1 MILHA
6 QPWQHREHHP
16 PASVRTLV
24 DLLLH
29 RAAAAPDL
37 VLFRH
42 LVDGDDHQQQLTLA
56 DLSRHARAIAVALA
70 DRLPPGARVLL
81 PHPPGF
87 EFAAALLGCMCAGMV
102 GVPVPPPEPGR
113 RGPALRRLLAICRDA
128 DVAAVLTVAEVAAVA
143 DDLRAALPGVHWFL
157 ADDLDLT
164 LADRWSPPPGLD
176 ASTVAYLQY
185 TSGSTADPK
194 GVVVDHGNLLH
205 NCAALNDVYALGP
218 ASVMVYWVPTYHD
231 LGLVYGVA
239 LPLFIGFTAV
249 SLAPAAFLA
258 RPIRW
263 LRAIDRWRGT
273 HSVAP
278 NFGYE
283 LVVAR
288 TRPDER
294 AGLDLSCWRHALN
307 GAEPIRAAAEAAFLA
322 AFVPHGLP
330 ADVLSHS
337 YGMSEATAEL
347 TSEPPSRRGV
357 FLELDAAALERGRV
371 VPLAARQAA
380 PKDSPEQPVSKDT
393 ITRTV
398 AGCGVPTGDTTLLL
412 VDPDTCRPCPP
423 DQVGE
428 VWIRGASVARGYWR
442 AEDATRRT
450 FGGRLDGDG
459 SATDHL
465 RSGDLGFVHDGQLF
479 ITGRRKDLIILRG
492 ENHYPQDLEWAIQGR
507 HPAIR
512 PSGAVAFGLAG
523 HDTGREGDERL
534 VLVTEVYPDR
544 IGDPEHLFAV
554 LRDAVGEY
562 GLALACAV
570 LCPPGAVPKTSSG
583 KVQRGPTKALF
594 LAGTLPQLARW
605 DLADL
610 AGVTADD
617 DLRDRLH
624 HADLAAREQLLRD
637 YLTRLVAVRI
647 GVPPTSLPDLP
658 LARLGLDSLAGVE
671 IAERLSVQL
680 GHPVERGQL
689 LDGRTIADLAR
700 DLAATPA
707 EPPLQPNPAER
718 HAPFPLHGIQ
728 QAYWVG
734 RAGGALG
741 GVACH
746 TYHEFDSDD
755 LDLPRLERAWQRLV
769 ARHDALRLVFDDAGR
784 QRVLADVLPYTIPVD
799 DLRDLDDLARY
810 ARLADLRRHMS
821 HQVLPADR
829 WPLFRIHA
837 HRLGG
842 SRIRLHLGIDLL
854 LADGASLAL
863 LMSEWRQLYRHPE
876 RDLPPLP
883 PVGFRDCALADRAL
897 QGTPP
902 WRDALAWWSARRPA
916 LDLAPE
922 LPLARRP
929 EDLEGPPRFVRRRA
943 VLEPALWDSLRHE
956 SRQRGLGPAI
966 VLCTAFQEVLAAWS
980 ARPGFMLNM
989 TTFRRAPIHPRVHEL
1004 VGDFTTMALLACRP
1018 AASFA
1023 AAAADL
1029 QNQFHEQ
1036 LDRRIVHGVDV
1047 LREWSKA
1054 GPIQIPF
1061 VFTSMV
1067 RSDGGG
1073 QWHGAWLGDET
1084 HAISTTPHVWL
1095 DHQVLECD
1103 GQLVCRWDAVDDLFP
1118 PGLLDAMFAA
1128 FLERLAGLAGE
1139 PGAWDRST
1147 PELLPSDQRAV
1158 LDAVNATDLP
1168 LPSATLP
1175 ELFAASL
1182 AARPH
1187 APALI
1192 TSERTFS
1199 YADLAR
1205 IAAPLAERLRAHG
1218 AAPDTLV
1225 AVVMRRGW
1233 EQVAAVLAVVLAGAA
1248 YLPVDATLPP
1258 DRACLLLARGRASL
1272 AVTQPDIDATFAWPP
1287 GITRLVLED
1296 ATDNAA
1302 STTDHAS
1309 TTDLVPDQD
1318 AASQHPP
1325 LPPFVAGPRD
1335 LAYVLFTSGST
1346 GEPKGVM
1353 IEHLGAV
1360 NTILD
1365 INARHRLGPGDR
1377 ALLLSSLSFDLSVH
1391 DIFGM
1396 FACGGAVVVPSAAER
1411 EDPVR
1416 WSGLLARGVTVW
1428 NTVPALMQMLVDHAR
1443 DHAALADA
1451 ARRLR
1456 RVLLSGDWIPLA
1468 LPDAVRRLCPD
1479 AAVISLGG
1487 ATEASIWSIEHP
1499 IDRLDPAWTS
1509 VPYGRPL
1516 ANQRFY
1522 VLDEPLRRR
1531 PVGLAGEL
1539 WIGGVGLARGYWDDP
1554 ERTAAAFVT
1563 HPVTGERLYR
1573 TGDWGRWWSDGT
1585 IEFLGRRDHQV
1596 KINGHRVEL
1605 GEIEACLA
1613 AHPAVS
1619 GAVVLALGTGLSPGT
1634 ASAPIAASDNLS
1646 SKTSQMSRGP
1656 AHSTPAAPVDS
1667 LSSETSQMS
1676 RGTALPAPAHD
1687 LSSETSHPRP
1697 PTPRTTPPP
1706 IALRA
1711 RLVAHV
1717 AADTPPPGL
1726 VADLLVR
1733 CRAALPAYMVPAAI
1747 YLHARLPLTA
1757 NGKLDRPALQR
1768 LGDLTPAAAP
1778 ATAAVPTTSGPD
1790 ALRDLLD
1797 LVAREAAAA
1806 FELPDIDPRARFG
1819 DLGVDSVMALRLRSR
1834 LLRVLGCDL
1843 PVTLA
1848 YDYPSVLDL
1857 ARHLAGVS
1865 AATPIPVAPQVH
1877 DSAEPIAIVAMAC
1890 RLPGGVDTPEA
1901 LWAVFDGG
1909 RDVTE
1914 DVPRTRWDAAA
1925 IHSSDPSVPGTSYC
1939 TRGGFVGDLQRFDAE
1954 FFGLAPREARGLD
1967 PQQRLLLEVT
1977 WETLER
1983 AGIPPDSLQG
1993 HDVGVY
1999 VGLSPYEYPWME
2011 GHALAEILDGHAITG
2026 STASTASGRLA
2037 YVLGLTGPAMTVDT
2051 ACSSS
2056 LVTVHLACQALRAGE
2071 CSMALAGG
2079 VSLLQTP
2086 QLFIEFS
2093 RLGGLAPDGRSKAFG
2108 AAADGVGWSEGCG
2121 MVLLKRLGDAQR
2133 DGDPILA
2140 LVRGN
2145 AVNQD
2150 GRSNGLTAP
2159 SRRMQE
2165 QVIERALAVA
2175 RCSPGDVDQVE
2186 AHGTGTRLG
2195 DPIEAQALANVYGR
2209 DRQDR
2214 GPLWLGSSKSNMGHT
2229 LSAAGVAGLMK
2240 IALSLQHGRMP
2251 PTLYADPPT
2260 SHIDWPAS
2268 GLALLHTAQPWPTHS
2283 DRPRRGGI
2291 SSFGVSGTNAHVILE
2306 EAPPR
2311 SEASAHHPIDRNAP
2325 SLHVSESNTAAHHS
2339 SARSD
2344 ASHFCE
2350 RNDGDDSTSDLPL
2363 LVSGSTD
2370 AAVRAQA
2377 ARWGDW
2383 LAAHPDASW
2392 TSVRHTAARRRN
2404 HFRVRAA
2411 IHASDPR
2418 AALPVLRALADG
2430 RPHPDLL
2437 TTSATGRL
2445 AVLFT
2450 GQGSQRSGMGA
2461 GLSDHPVF
2469 RDTFAR
2475 TCAELD
2481 RHLDAP
2487 LAASL
2492 DDAHALEQTRL
2503 TQPALFA
2510 LEVALYRQWEAWGL
2524 RPEFLIG
2531 HSVGELAAAHV
2542 AGALSLVDAARLVC
2556 ARGRLMQ
2563 AMPAG
2568 GAMASIA
2575 ASEAELLPHL
2585 HSGVAIAGLAGP
2597 RQSVVSG
2604 DLAAVQALVEQ
2615 FAALGRRTR
2624 RLAVSHAFH
2633 SPHMDGML
2641 AELAEVVAACTI
2653 RPPRIPIISTLTGRR
2668 LDDHAL
2674 ADPAYWTA
2682 QARGTVRFLDAVRT
2696 AFAAGARVFLECGPD
2711 STLTGMTPGC
2721 VPGDAPVVCLASLRR
2736 DQPEAHALARA
2747 RSAVHVAGVALDP
2760 RVLGPDGDLLA
2771 LPTYPWQRLHHWRPP
2786 PAPVESGTPARFAL
2800 GGAFRPLPD
2809 GGFLHELHVGPRSQP
2824 YLADHRVL
2832 GRIVAPGTFHL
2843 AVLLALAAERW
2854 PEGQVELRDVFFR
2867 APLFLDL
2874 ERDLL
2879 LSAHLQ
2885 PDGPDAYAVVLATR
2899 EPDRLAWR
2907 THVEARIARTDDM
2920 LPAIPAASGP
2930 AELRLGFDDI
2940 VGALADVAVEWGPRW
2955 AWTAAI
2961 ERRGALVTTR
2971 LARPTDAP
2979 GDAHAP
2985 VSAVLLDNASAAGM
2999 AHRWPAAIEGG
3010 APRLPFALDRLT
3022 WSGRP
3027 SDIVEARRRLHGDL
3041 DAEAES
3047 ADLSLHT
3054 RDGACVLAIAG
3065 MRIKRAPRDRFLG
3078 AGDDPLFRL
3087 ELELLQAPPLAD
3099 PPAQVVLGHALG
3111 ERLDLPVITDLA
3123 DLREQPRRILLDLDD
3138 PFTDSPETLR
3148 AALDRHARTIADWL
3162 AAGTPAELVAIATGA
3177 DLVHGA
3183 LRGLMRAIRQEHP
3196 DRPLRFVHTDHA
3208 DPITLLRA
3216 LELDEPE
3223 LEITG
3228 TEIRALRLRKFVAPT
3243 QPAPQSLPQSLESAS
3258 SSSHPSSQSLPL
3270 AHPTAFLDLS
3280 HASSSLA
3287 PSQASSQSL
3296 PLAHPAAFLELSHAS
3311 SSLARSQDS
3320 SQSLVPAHL
3329 TSSLELSHASS
3340 STGPSQASSQSL
3352 ASSQASSQSLPLDTS
3367 SIDLSHAAS
3376 SQPSSQSLAL
3386 ADGTVLITGGT
3397 GDLGLLL
3404 ARHLVIA
3411 HRVRHLLLVSRHSS
3425 APDPFLADLAALG
3438 ASVRLVA
3445 CDVTRAADL
3454 EALLTDLPL
3463 SGVFHLAG
3471 QLADGL
3477 FTDTSAERRHA
3488 VLAPKID
3495 GAWHLDRVTR
3505 RHPLAAFVLF
3515 SSAAG
3520 LLGSPGQSSYAAAN
3534 ACLDALAERRRA
3546 AGLPA
3551 TSLVWGPWDNLGMAA
3566 GLGPADL
3573 GRMRRDGLAPLS
3585 AARALALLD
3594 QALRTDQPVLA
3605 LLDLDLHTR
3614 RERLPAVLRGLVP
3627 TLAAARPS
3635 SAGLRAQLER
3645 LPERERQPFLLDLAR
3660 TEIAAVLGLSGPER
3674 VPIDRPLQEL
3684 GLDSLMAVDLRNRL
3698 GERARIALPA
3708 TLAFDHPTAGA
3719 IARFLLAGL
3728 DLSPP
3733 TAAPPPAAP
3742 SLPLPDDAIAV
3753 IGMACRFPG
3762 GVDEPDALW
3771 SLLAQ
3776 GRDAI
3781 TEVPARRFDIDA
3793 WYHPDP
3799 AHRGTTYA
3807 RTGGFLGD
3815 IDGLDAGFFRIAPVE
3830 AKSLDPQGRLLLEC
3844 TWEALERAG
3853 IVPDRLAG
3861 SATGVYVGLCG
3872 TEYVIDAMADA
3883 QAIDAYSLLG
3893 TAHSAIVGRLSYW
3906 LGLRGPNFPV
3916 DTACSSSLVALH
3928 LACQGLRAGE
3938 CDLAIAGGANL
3949 LLTPEG
3955 FVYFSRLQAL
3965 SPTGRSR
3972 AFSADADGYVRGEGC
3987 GVLVLKRLADA
3998 RRDGDPV
4005 LALVRGSAV
4014 NQDGRSNG
4022 FTAPSGPAQQDVIR
4036 RALAGAHLSPASVG
4050 YVECHGTGTV
4060 LGDPIEAQALAAVYG
4075 EGRDPARPVLIGSVK
4090 SNIGHTEGAAGVASV
4105 IKTVL
4110 ALQHRQIPASLHVGR
4125 PNPHVAWADLPV
4137 RIADALQPFPAA
4149 DGPRRAGVS
4158 SFGFSG
4164 TNAHVILEEAPEPA
4178 PAARLSSS
4186 SPERPASSDTQ
4197 HVPADTSPVAVVPSA
4212 SPVLSD
4218 TKHVPADTSPVS
4230 APSPSPVPSDTKH
4243 VPADTSSAPSPSPV
4257 PSDTKPVPPDTSS
4270 ALAAPSP
4277 SPVPSDTRPVPSDT
4291 RHVPADTSS
4300 ALAAPSPSPVPSDT
4314 KLPADTS
4321 LPLLL
4326 SGRGLALQAQAAR
4339 LAAWLRRHPEV
4350 SLRDVVH
4357 TAAVARTHFSH
4368 RAVLRVTDPSNALE
4382 ALDALAEQR
4391 PHPAVRTA
4399 VARDLGGPVF
4409 VFSGQGGQWSGMGR
4423 AMLARSPAFA
4433 AVVAACEAAFAGLT
4447 DLPLRA
4453 LLHDAPR
4460 EALDRPAAIQP
4471 LLYTLALGLVAAWR
4485 ELGVEP
4491 VAVVGHSLGEVAAA
4505 VTAGALPLAEGA
4517 RIVAHRGRL
4526 LQSLSD
4532 PGDIAHVEL
4541 PEPDLRP
4548 RLAAWGDRLCV
4559 AGVNHPGATVVAGD
4573 AGALAELLADLRAHG
4588 VFCRPIAMGYASHS
4602 RHVDPI
4608 LPAFRHALADL
4619 RPRPTAIPFYSSV
4632 TGALTP
4638 GDALGADYWPR
4649 SLRQPVRIDRALAAL
4664 VGDGRDLLLEIG
4676 PHPVLAMALHAAV
4689 PAHGHVAASLQ
4700 RGAGDP
4706 DELRHALADLHLHGF
4721 AVDWSRA
4728 LADLDAVRVPLPTY
4742 PFQRE
4747 RHWLPPGTARL
4758 DLGAAGLARIDHP
4771 LVRAGTGLAEHGA
4784 HLFTGRL
4791 SQAEQPWIA
4800 DHVLLGVTVFP
4811 ATGWLELAMAVARA
4825 LDLDA
4830 VLGLALEA
4838 PLALPAGAAVHLQ
4851 IAVDPADVHGQRKLR
4866 IHTRRGDDP
4875 WICHAT
4881 GLLGTHSAQSPSP
4894 FPWPPPGDPVD
4905 LAALYSEIARA
4916 DVAYGPTFR
4925 GLVEAWRHEQRI
4937 FARIV
4942 APTGL
4947 ADVARHVLHPA
4958 LLDAALHTFALSRVG
4973 VDLDT
4978 AMLPVAWSDVAV
4990 HAAGASDL
4998 RVCITL
5004 ADDAGPDDA
5013 TLALTIRDGAGR
5025 PVLDVGALR
5034 FRRAARSRLESAG
5047 ARPLHHVAWQPVALP
5062 DPAPRRAVVLGA
5074 SALARALDLPIIAD
5088 LADLPRGDL
5097 PSQIILD
5104 LTGDHPLDS
5113 PLESAHI
5120 DSSVESP
5127 NLTNSH
5133 ESQHSPSS
5141 RHFKHESHLAS
5152 SVYSSDESQD
5162 PAASSDSSHAPAYHA
5177 GAPAYHAS
5185 APVHGAAPHPGASQ
5199 DSRHAPDRPAT
5210 EHPGESRAQPHAER
5224 ALAAAQAWLRDPAL
5238 AACELVCITRAA
5250 VAPPVHDPAA
5260 AAAWGLLRSVRE
5272 EHPDRHLRLL
5282 DLAPDVLDLAL
5293 LRRALAHDE
5302 PELALRDAQ
5311 VHVPRLQ
5318 RLPAGAPRPV
5328 SLDPAALVWISGGT
5342 GDLAAVLAQHLV
5354 VRHGVR
5360 HLLLTSR
5367 RGPDAPG
5374 ARDLADDLRR
5384 RGASVRLEAVDSA
5397 DLPALTR
5404 LHAALERPLTAVF
5417 HLAGVLDD
5425 GIVSALTPARLAR
5438 VLAPKVD
5445 GAWHLHRLTRH
5456 QPLAAFVLFSSLAGA
5471 TGGPGQ
5477 ASYAAANAALDAL
5490 AAHRHALGLPAHSL
5504 AWGLWDGLGM
5514 GARLGAR
5521 DLARLRAR
5529 GLAPIAR
5536 DQALQWLD
5544 DALVRPEPCLVP
5556 VQLDLAALRHGTPP
5570 LLLRALVP
5578 ARRPAAPA
5586 QLGLTHLAPADRRA
5600 HLLDLVRG
5608 VIAGVVGAP
5617 SESIQPD
5624 LLLRDLGLDS
5634 LMAVKLRGEL
5644 GQRVPVPLPVTL
5656 AYDYP
5661 TPAAIAELLLSHI
5674 AEPETTTPTTPT
5686 VAAENDPIAI
5696 IGLACR
5702 LPRGIDDPA
5711 AFWQLLRDGGDLIGP
5726 FPERWDTDALYDP
5739 DPDVPGKTY
5748 AREGGFLTDLAG
5760 FDAAFFGI
5768 SPREA
5773 SAMDPQQ
5780 RLLLETAW
5788 DALEH
5793 AGLRPADLRGSS
5805 TGVYIGGSHSDYDH
5819 DLALETLDGL
5829 GGTGTATSV
5838 MSGRVAYTL
5847 GLCGPAITVDTA
5859 CSASLVALHLA
5870 SAAIRNG
5877 DCDLALAG
5885 GVQALVSPAIFVEF
5899 SRLRGLARDG
5909 RCKSFAAS
5917 ADGAGWSEGVG
5928 LLVLKRLSHARRDGD
5943 RVLALVRATASNQDG
5958 RSQGMT
5964 APNGPAQQRVI
5975 RRALQTAG
5983 LAPDAIDY
5991 IEAHGT
5997 GTALGDPIEA
6007 GALADVFGPGRP
6019 AARPLLL
6026 GSCKSNIGH
6035 TQAAAGVL
6043 GIIKVVLALGHEQLP
6058 RTIHAE
6064 RPTPHVDWDRSGL
6077 ALVQQLTPWPRTRRP
6092 RRAGVSSFG
6101 ISGTNAH
6108 AILEEAPALDMPQ
6121 ETASSYLSRRPSKS
6135 HPSAATGDLSRE
6147 PSSTRSS
6154 ADLSRHPSAARISP
6168 DLSLDRSATS
6178 VSADLSQTPRSFALP
6193 EETSHLSREPSSPR
6207 PSADLSGEPSSAR
6220 SSSDL
6225 SREPSAAHASAA
6237 MSREPSAPQLPLLLS
6252 ARDDAALRAQ
6262 AARWAAWLADHPQA
6276 DWPAVLHTAAVR
6288 RTHHARRA
6296 ALAALDRNHAIA
6308 LLRELAA
6315 GRPDPAITLGDARP
6329 RGKLVFVFPGQGSQW
6344 PGMGRDLLQQSPA
6357 FAAAVD
6363 ACERA
6368 LHPHTG
6374 WSVTAV
6380 LRGDPDA
6387 PPLTRVDVVQ
6397 PALFAMALGLAA
6409 AWRELG
6415 LVPDAVVGHS
6425 QGEIAAAVIAG
6436 ALTLEDGA
6444 RVVATRSRLVCG
6456 LGRAGAML
6464 VVEHPLADLEPLL
6477 RPFGDALALAAVNAD
6492 DSLILAGDPAAA
6504 EALAAELDARG
6515 VFCRRVDVDYASHC
6529 SAVDPI
6535 LPDLRRELADLRP
6548 ATPQLAFCSTVTGA
6562 PLTEPPGA
6570 DYWCRNLRQPVR
6582 LDRAVRH
6589 LLEADHDIVLELS
6602 PRPLLAIPLGRLL
6615 AARHGLVLASLRRD
6629 EGGLG
6634 PLHAALGGLHV
6645 HGGRVDW
6652 PRLLPG
6658 APVSLPTYA
6667 WQREHFW
6674 RAEPPPRP
6682 TGAHPFL
6689 GRAQTTS
6696 LRPGCRLWPIEI
6708 DLRQQPWLADHRVFA
6723 AVLLPGAALV
6733 ELFLAAGA
6741 QLLGDRP
6748 VALEGL
6754 AFQRPIALDPAA
6766 PWSGELVATRHGDT
6780 WSLQLTRCPDPD
6792 ADLPVWIEHT
6802 TATIRPAAAEP
6813 RHNTSVDPLRS
6824 TSDESRSDR
6833 DLDLRPGVGPD
6844 LAPCDT
6850 PVPLDRHHASQR
6862 NRGLQ
6867 LGAAFQT
6874 LAELWQGP
6882 QAARARLV
6890 LAPAQAG
6897 AIRSFAAHPALL
6909 DAALALVGAAALPT
6923 NPGDDALYLLAAI
6936 DQVRLHAP
6944 LGRELWAHATVVAH
6958 PDRLA
6963 GTLELRGPDGQP
6975 RMTLTGVTLRRL
6987 ARPVA
6992 AGPTPWL
6999 APRWRP
7005 APAPALRPAESGTWL
7020 LIGGDEPFHR
7030 ALAPQL
7036 QPHGIDLRPVDLAA
7050 LDAALALDPPPRAI
7064 LLAPPAPTRALAPP
7078 DPDADDS
7085 TRALALPG
7093 PAADAPSRALAPPD
7107 PAADAPT
7114 RALALPGP
7122 AADAP
7127 SRALAPPDTDSTAP
7141 TRAVAPPDPAADAPT
7156 RAVAPP
7162 ETDSAAPT
7170 RAAAPPDDLADA
7182 AARRGA
7188 RLLAVV
7194 QAIAR
7199 AGLAPRLY
7207 LLTRGAQP
7215 VGDLAATGLLDAS
7228 LWGLGRSLALEHP
7241 ELACTRIDLA
7251 PAPTPDEPELLAREL
7266 LALAGPDEVALR
7278 GRERHLVRLERRPD
7292 SDLPQ
7297 RSGPALRPDAT
7308 YLITGGLGGLG
7319 LLTASWLAD
7328 AGARHLVLAS
7338 RRSPDASQLAAIAT
7352 LRARGLD
7359 VELAALDVADE
7370 PAVRALLARI
7380 AGAMPPLRG
7389 VFHLAGV
7396 LADGLLLNQ
7405 DLDRLRRVFAP
7416 KVRGA
7421 LVLDRLTRDLPLDHF
7436 ILYASAAA
7444 LLGAPGMGSYA
7455 AANTFLDALAH
7466 HRRALGLPALAIDWG
7481 LFSGVGM
7488 GRTADA
7494 DGRAGERGLA
7504 GFTAETGR
7512 PVFHRLLQLDLPQLG
7527 AVLLDAPR
7535 WLAEVPL
7542 AARFERLA
7550 DLVAEG
7556 RAAVPTVHLPGL
7568 SASLADAP
7576 LAEQPALAER
7586 FVREQVGQVLRLPPE
7601 RIDPRRPLQDHGVD
7615 SVMGLELRNRLQAAL
7630 GQPLPATLIWTWPTV
7645 ERIGEQLVALWH
7657 AAHPPEPADV
7667 PDLGDDLLAE
7677 FDASIDDIDR
7687 MVRS

>member
-29 RAAAAPDL
+29 RTAAAPDL

-42 LVDGDDHQQQLTLA
+42 LVDGDDHQQRLTLA
-56 DLSRHARAIAVALA
+56 DLSQQARAIAVALA
-70 DRLPPGARVLL
+70 ERLPAGARVLL

-128 DVAAVLTVAEVAAVA
+128 DVAAVLTVVPIAAVA

-157 ADDLDLT
+157 ADDLDLA

-176 ASTVAYLQY
+176 ARTVAYLQY

-205 NCAALNDVYALGP
+205 NCAALNDVYALDP

-330 ADVLSHS
+330 ADALSHS

-347 TSEPPSRRGV
+347 TAEPPSRRGV

-371 VPLAARQAA
+371 VPLALHRSVPNDIQE
-380 PKDSPEQPVSKDT
+380 KPVSKDT
-393 ITRTV
+393 VTRTV
-398 AGCGVPTGDTTLLL
+398 AGCGVPTGDTTLQI

-423 DQVGE
+423 GQVGE

-442 AEDATRRT
+442 ADDATRRT
-450 FGGRLDGDG
+450 FGGRLDGDA
-459 SATDHL
+459 SSTDHL

-544 IGDPEHLFAV
+544 IGGLEHLFAV

-610 AGVTADD
+610 ADLTVDD

-637 YLTRLVAVRI
+637 YLARLVALRI
-647 GVPPTSLPDLP
+647 GVPTTSLPDLP

-680 GHPVERGQL
+680 GHPVERGQI

-707 EPPLQPNPAER
+707 EPPLQPSPADR

-741 GVACH
+741 GIACH

-769 ARHDALRLVFDDAGR
+769 ARHDALRLVLDDAGR
-784 QRVLADVLPYTIPVD
+784 QRVLADVPPYTIPVD
-799 DLRDLDDLARY
+799 DLRDLDDPTRE

-897 QGTPP
+897 QGTPR

-929 EDLEGPPRFVRRRA
+929 EDLAGPPRFVRRRA

-956 SRQRGLGPAI
+956 ARRRGLGPAL

-1029 QNQFHEQ
+1029 QHQFHEQ

-1054 GPIQIPF
+1054 GPIQIPV

-1103 GQLVCRWDAVDDLFP
+1103 GQLVCRWDAVDELFP

-1147 PELLPSDQRAV
+1147 PELLPPAQRAV

-1168 LPSATLP
+1168 LPTATLP

-1182 AARPH
+1182 AAHPR

-1192 TSERTFS
+1192 TSDRTFS

-1233 EQVAAVLAVVLAGAA
+1233 EQVAAVLAVVMAGAA

-1258 DRACLLLARGRASL
+1258 DRARLLLARGRAVL
-1272 AVTQPDIDATFAWPP
+1272 AVTQPDIEATFAWPP

-1296 ATDNAA
+1296 ADTDAPSVTHDRRDVA
-1302 STTDHAS
+1302 TTD
-1309 TTDLVPDQD
+1309 D
-1318 AASQHPP
+1318 ATSDSRHPP
-1325 LPPFVAGPRD
+1325 LPPFIAGPRD

-1365 INARHRLGPGDR
+1365 INARHRLGSGDR

-1451 ARRLR
+1451 ARGLR

-1522 VLDEPLRRR
+1522 VLDEAMRRR

-1539 WIGGVGLARGYWDDP
+1539 WIGGVGLARGYWDDL

-1619 GAVVLALGTGLSPGT
+1619 AAVVLALGTGLSPGT
-1634 ASAPIAASDNLS
+1634 ASASITASDN
-1646 SKTSQMSRGP
+1646 
-1656 AHSTPAAPVDS
+1656 

-1676 RGTALPAPAHD
+1676 RGTAPLASASD
-1687 LSSETSHPRP
+1687 LSSETSRPHHP
-1697 PTPRTTPPP
+1697 THQTAPPP

-1717 AADTPPPGL
+1717 AADAPPPGL
-1726 VADLLVR
+1726 VADLLAR

-1778 ATAAVPTTSGPD
+1778 ATPAVPATSGPD

-1806 FELPDIDPRARFG
+1806 FELPAIDPRARFG

-1865 AATPIPVAPQVH
+1865 AVTPIPVAPQAN
-1877 DSAEPIAIVAMAC
+1877 DGAEPIAIVAMAC

-1901 LWAVFDGG
+1901 LWAVFDAG

-1914 DVPRTRWDAAA
+1914 DVPRARWDAAA
-1925 IHSSDPSVPGTSYC
+1925 IYSPDPSVPGTSYC

-1967 PQQRLLLEVT
+1967 PQQRLLLEVA

-1993 HDVGVY
+1993 RDVGVY

-2121 MVLLKRLGDAQR
+2121 MVLLKRLSDAQR

-2165 QVIERALAVA
+2165 QVIERALAIA

-2268 GLALLHTAQPWPTHS
+2268 GLALLHTAQPWPTHP

-2311 SEASAHHPIDRNAP
+2311 APIAEASH
-2325 SLHVSESNTAAHHS
+2325 HVSESNTASHHS
-2339 SARSD
+2339 SARNDLAFRDSARSE
-2344 ASHFCE
+2344 ASHHVAESNTAANHSSARNDPSHHVAESNTAANHSSARNDLALRDSARSDPSHFSE
-2350 RNDGDDSTSDLPL
+2350 RNDADDLPL

-2370 AAVRAQA
+2370 GALRAQA
-2377 ARWGDW
+2377 GRWADW
-2383 LAAHPDASW
+2383 LAAHPDAPW

-2411 IHASDPR
+2411 IHATDPR
-2418 AALPVLRALADG
+2418 TALPILRALADG

-2437 TTSATGRL
+2437 TTTATGRL
-2445 AVLFT
+2445 AVLFA
-2450 GQGSQRSGMGA
+2450 GQGSQRPGMGA
-2461 GLSDHPVF
+2461 GLSAHPVF

-2524 RPEFLIG
+2524 RPDFLIG

-2563 AMPAG
+2563 AMPEG

-2585 HSGVAIAGLAGP
+2585 HSGLAIAGLAGP

-2604 DLAAVQALVEQ
+2604 DLAAVQTLVDH

-2641 AELAEVVAACTI
+2641 AELAEVVAGCTI

-2682 QARGTVRFLDAVRT
+2682 QARGTVRYLDAVRT
-2696 AFAAGARVFLECGPD
+2696 AFAAGVRVFLECGPD
-2711 STLTGMTPGC
+2711 GTLTGMTPGC

-2832 GRIVAPGTFHL
+2832 GRLVAPGTFHL

-2907 THVEARIARTDDM
+2907 THVEARIARTDDV

-2955 AWTAAI
+2955 SWTAAI

-2971 LARPTDAP
+2971 LTRPTDAP

-3027 SDIVEARRRLHGDL
+3027 ADIVEARRRLHGDL

-3099 PPAQVVLGHALG
+3099 PPAQVVLGPALG

-3123 DLREQPRRILLDLDD
+3123 DLREHPRRILLDLGA
-3138 PFTDSPETLR
+3138 PSTDSPDTLR

-3162 AAGTPAELVAIATGA
+3162 AAGTSAELVAIATGA
-3177 DLVHGA
+3177 DLLHGA

-3228 TEIRALRLRKFVAPT
+3228 TEIRAPRLRKFVAPT
-3243 QPAPQSLPQSLESAS
+3243 QPAPQSLAPAS
-3258 SSSHPSSQSLPL
+3258 SSPELTHASQPLAPAQASSQSLL
-3270 AHPTAFLDLS
+3270 PTSSSAELT
-3280 HASSSLA
+3280 HASQSLA
-3287 PSQASSQSL
+3287 PSQA
-3296 PLAHPAAFLELSHAS
+3296 
-3311 SSLARSQDS
+3311 
-3320 SQSLVPAHL
+3320 
-3329 TSSLELSHASS
+3329 
-3340 STGPSQASSQSL
+3340 
-3352 ASSQASSQSLPLDTS
+3352 
-3367 SIDLSHAAS
+3367 
-3376 SQPSSQSLAL
+3376 SSQSLAL

-3397 GDLGLLL
+3397 GELGRLL
-3404 ARHLVIA
+3404 ARHLVVA

-3454 EALLTDLPL
+3454 EALFIDLPL
-3463 SGVFHLAG
+3463 PLTGVFHLAG

-3495 GAWHLDRVTR
+3495 GAWHLDRLTR
-3505 RHPLAAFVLF
+3505 HHPLAAFVLF

-3551 TSLVWGPWDNLGMAA
+3551 TSLLWGPWDNLGMAA

-3585 AARALALLD
+3585 AAHALALLD

-3614 RERLPAVLRGLVP
+3614 RERLPALLRGLVP
-3627 TLAAARPS
+3627 TLATARPT
-3635 SAGLRAQLER
+3635 AGLRSHLER
-3645 LPERERQPFLLDLAR
+3645 LSERERQPFLLDLAR
-3660 TEIAAVLGLSGPER
+3660 TEIAAVLGLSGLER

-3698 GERARIALPA
+3698 GERARLTLPA

-3728 DLSPP
+3728 ALSLP
-3733 TAAPPPAAP
+3733 TAAPPPATP
-3742 SLPLPDDAIAV
+3742 SLPLPEDAIAV

-3781 TEVPARRFDIDA
+3781 TDVPARRFDIDA

-3815 IDGLDAGFFRIAPVE
+3815 IDGFDAGFFRIAPVE

-4005 LALVRGSAV
+4005 LALVRGSAI

-4036 RALAGAHLSPASVG
+4036 RALAGARLPPASVG

-4105 IKTVL
+4105 IKAVL

-4178 PAARLSSS
+4178 PAARPSI
-4186 SPERPASSDTQ
+4186 SPPGRPASSDTR
-4197 HVPADTSPVAVVPSA
+4197 HIPADTPSVSVPGQ
-4212 SPVLSD
+4212 
-4218 TKHVPADTSPVS
+4218 
-4230 APSPSPVPSDTKH
+4230 SPVPSDTKH
-4243 VPADTSSAPSPSPV
+4243 VPADTSSASPVPGPSPVHSDTKPVPSDTSSTSAVPSPSPV
-4257 PSDTKPVPPDTSS
+4257 PSDTQ
-4270 ALAAPSP
+4270 
-4277 SPVPSDTRPVPSDT
+4277 
-4291 RHVPADTSS
+4291 HVPADTSATS
-4300 ALAAPSPSPVPSDT
+4300 AAPDPSPVLSDNQPVPGDIPSH
-4314 KLPADTS
+4314 TS

-4326 SGRGLALQAQAAR
+4326 SGRGPALQAQAAR

-4350 SLRDVVH
+4350 SLRAVVH

-4368 RAVLRVTDPSNALE
+4368 RAVLRVADPSSALE

-4423 AMLARSPAFA
+4423 AMLARSRAFA
-4433 AVVAACEAAFAGLT
+4433 AVVAECEAAFADLT

-4505 VTAGALPLAEGA
+4505 VTAGALTLAEGA

-4526 LQSLSD
+4526 LQSLAD

-4548 RLAAWGDRLCV
+4548 RLAAWGDCLCV

-4608 LPAFRHALADL
+4608 LPDFRHALADL

-4791 SQAEQPWIA
+4791 SRAEQPWIA

-4851 IAVDPADVHGQRKLR
+4851 IAVDPADIHGQRKLR

-4881 GLLGTHSAQSPSP
+4881 GLLGAHSAQAPSP

-4942 APTGL
+4942 APAGL

-4978 AMLPVAWSDVAV
+4978 AMLPVAWSDVVV
-4990 HAAGASDL
+4990 HAAGAGEL
-4998 RVCITL
+4998 RVRIDL

-5074 SALARALDLPIIAD
+5074 SALARALGLSIITD

-5104 LTGDHPLDS
+5104 LTGAPPLDS

-5120 DSSVESP
+5120 DSSVESR
-5127 NLTNSH
+5127 NLTNSR
-5133 ESQHSPSS
+5133 ESQHSTSS

-5152 SVYSSDESQD
+5152 SVHSSDESQD
-5162 PAASSDSSHAPAYHA
+5162 PASSDSSHAPAYHA
-5177 GAPAYHAS
+5177 GAP
-5185 APVHGAAPHPGASQ
+5185 VHGAAHHPGASQ
-5199 DSRHAPDRPAT
+5199 NSSHAT
-5210 EHPGESRAQPHAER
+5210 EQPSDSLAQQHAER

-5250 VAPPVHDPAA
+5250 VAAPVHDPAA

-5293 LRRALAHDE
+5293 VRRALAHDE

-5311 VHVPRLQ
+5311 LNVPRLQ
-5318 RLPAGAPRPV
+5318 RLPAVAPRPLTFD
-5328 SLDPAALVWISGGT
+5328 SAALVWISGGT
-5342 GDLAAVLAQHLV
+5342 GDLAAALAQHLV

-5374 ARDLADDLRR
+5374 ARDLAVDLRR

-5425 GIVSALTPARLAR
+5425 GIVDALTPARLAR
-5438 VLAPKVD
+5438 VLAPKID
-5445 GAWHLHRLTRH
+5445 GAWHLHRLTQRD
-5456 QPLAAFVLFSSLAGA
+5456 PLAAFVLFSSLAGA

-5544 DALVRPEPCLVP
+5544 DALARPEPCLVP

-5586 QLGLTHLAPADRRA
+5586 QPGLADLPPADRRA

-5617 SESIQPD
+5617 SEAIQPD

-5661 TPAAIAELLLSHI
+5661 TPAAIAELLLSHL
-5674 AEPETTTPTTPT
+5674 AEPETTTATTPT
-5686 VAAENDPIAI
+5686 VTAEDDPIAI

-5726 FPERWDTDALYDP
+5726 FPERWDTDAIYDP

-5805 TGVYIGGSHSDYDH
+5805 TGVYIGGAHSDYDH

-5870 SAAIRNG
+5870 CAAIRNG
-5877 DCDLALAG
+5877 DCELALAG
-5885 GVQALVSPAIFVEF
+5885 GVQALISPAIFVEF

-5909 RCKSFAAS
+5909 RCKSFSAA

-6019 AARPLLL
+6019 ADRPLLL

-6064 RPTPHVDWDRSGL
+6064 QPTPHVDWARSGL
-6077 ALVQQLTPWPRTRRP
+6077 TLVQQLTPWPRTRRP

-6108 AILEEAPALDMPQ
+6108 AILEEAPAADLPR
-6121 ETASSYLSRRPSKS
+6121 ETASNHLSRRPSNS
-6135 HPSAATGDLSRE
+6135 HPSPAPGNLSRE
-6147 PSSTRSS
+6147 PDFYS
-6154 ADLSRHPSAARISP
+6154 
-6168 DLSLDRSATS
+6168 
-6178 VSADLSQTPRSFALP
+6178 LP
-6193 EETSHLSREPSSPR
+6193 EETS
-6207 PSADLSGEPSSAR
+6207 DLS
-6220 SSSDL
+6220 
-6225 SREPSAAHASAA
+6225 H
-6237 MSREPSAPQLPLLLS
+6237 EPSAPPLPLLLS

-6276 DWPAVLHTAAVR
+6276 AWPDVLHTAAVR

-6296 ALAALDRNHAIA
+6296 ALAAVDRDHAIA

-6363 ACERA
+6363 ACDRA

-6387 PPLTRVDVVQ
+6387 PLLTRVDVVQ

-6444 RVVATRSRLVCG
+6444 RVVATRSRLVRG

-6504 EALAAELDARG
+6504 EALAAELDVRG

-6529 SAVDPI
+6529 SAVDPL

-6548 ATPQLAFCSTVTGA
+6548 AAPQLAFCSTVTGT
-6562 PLTEPPGA
+6562 PLTEPPSA

-6589 LLEADHDIVLELS
+6589 LLDADHDIVLELS

-6634 PLHAALGGLHV
+6634 PLHAALGALHV

-6667 WQREHFW
+6667 WQRERFW

-6708 DLRQQPWLADHRVFA
+6708 DLRQQPWLTDHRVFA

-6754 AFQRPIALDPAA
+6754 AFHRPIALDPAA
-6766 PWSGELVATRHGDT
+6766 PWSGELVATRHGDA

-6792 ADLPVWIEHT
+6792 ADLPVWIEHA

-6813 RHNTSVDPLRS
+6813 RRDTSDDTRNDPAFRS
-6824 TSDESRSDR
+6824 TGDESRSDR
-6833 DLDLRPGVGPD
+6833 DAPRLDLHPADVAPA
-6844 LAPCDT
+6844 LARCDT
-6850 PVPLDRHHASQR
+6850 PVPLERHHASQR

-6867 LGAAFQT
+6867 LGPAFQT

-6882 QAARARLV
+6882 QAARARLA

-6897 AIRSFAAHPALL
+6897 AVRSFVAHPALL
-6909 DAALALVGAAALPT
+6909 DAALGLVGAAALPT
-6923 NPGDDALYLLAAI
+6923 NPDDDGLYLLAAI

-6992 AGPTPWL
+6992 AGPAPWL

-7005 APAPALRPAESGTWL
+7005 APAPALRPAEPGTWL

-7036 QPHGIDLRPVDLAA
+7036 QRHGIDLRPVDLAA

-7064 LLAPPAPTRALAPP
+7064 LLAPPAPSRAVAPP
-7078 DPDADDS
+7078 DLGADDS
-7085 TRALALPG
+7085 TRAIALPG
-7093 PAADAPSRALAPPD
+7093 PAADAPTRALAPPDTDATTPTRAVAPPD

-7114 RALALPGP
+7114 RALA
-7122 AADAP
+7122 
-7127 SRALAPPDTDSTAP
+7127 PPDTESTTP

-7162 ETDSAAPT
+7162 DTDSTTPT
-7170 RAAAPPDDLADA
+7170 RADAPPDDLADA

-7194 QAIAR
+7194 RAIAR

-7215 VGDLAATGLLDAS
+7215 VGAPVSSGLLDAS

-7251 PAPTPDEPELLAREL
+7251 PAPTPDEPEQLAREL

-7297 RSGPALRPDAT
+7297 RSGPAIRPDAT

-7319 LLTASWLAD
+7319 LLTATWLAD

-7338 RRSPDASQLAAIAT
+7338 RSSPDAPRLAAIAT

-7380 AGAMPPLRG
+7380 AGGMPPLRG

-7421 LVLDRLTRDLPLDHF
+7421 LVLDRLTRHLPLDHF
-7436 ILYASAAA
+7436 VLYASAAA

-7512 PVFHRLLQLDLPQLG
+7512 PVFHRLLQVDLPQLG

-7568 SASLADAP
+7568 SASLTDAP
-7576 LAEQPALAER
+7576 RAEQPALAER

-7645 ERIGEQLVALWH
+7645 ERIGEQLVALWR